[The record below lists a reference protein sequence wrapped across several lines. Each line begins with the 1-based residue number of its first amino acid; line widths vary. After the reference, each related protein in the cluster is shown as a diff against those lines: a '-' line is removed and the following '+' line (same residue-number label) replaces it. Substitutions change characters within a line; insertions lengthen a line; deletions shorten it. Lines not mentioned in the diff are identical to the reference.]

1 MHNYDTVSEALKDL
15 KARGFTK
22 DFNIAYDKLICGDE
36 SIALHPDDFEI
47 VEVYRF
53 EGDTNPSDEDVV
65 YAVESKDGKTKGVI
79 SSAYGTYAEE
89 ISTELLKKLT
99 IVHEQ

>member
-1 MHNYDTVSEALKDL
+1 MHNYETVTEALKDL

-22 DFNIAYDKLICGDE
+22 DFNIAYDKLVCGSGDI
-36 SIALHPDDFEI
+36 SLHPDDFEI

-65 YAVESKDGKTKGVI
+65 YAVESLDRKTKGVI

-89 ISTELLKKLT
+89 ISTELLQKLAIHKK
-99 IVHEQ
+99 

>member
-1 MHNYDTVSEALKDL
+1 MHSYDTVTEALSDL

-22 DFNIAYDKLICGDE
+22 DFNIAYDKLVCGNDE
-36 SIALHPDDFEI
+36 IALHPNDFEI

-65 YAVESKDGKTKGVI
+65 YAVESKDGKSKGTI
-79 SSAYGTYAEE
+79 SSAYGTYAED
-89 ISTELLKKLT
+89 ISTELLQKLS
-99 IVHEQ
+99 IHKA